1 MIGTAT
7 ATMPME
13 SDTDNAL
20 SEILQALGTLMTRYV
35 LVVVFAWIRAMK
47 FIAYEATGYS
57 PAVFEARNISAGTAC
72 WCWRA

>member
-13 SDTDNAL
+13 SDIDNAL
-20 SEILQALGTLMTRYV
+20 SEILQALGTFMTRYG
-35 LVVVFAWIRAMK
+35 LVVVFAWIGAMK

-57 PAVFEARNISAGTAC
+57 PAVFEVRNISTRTAC
-72 WCWRA
+72 WYWRA